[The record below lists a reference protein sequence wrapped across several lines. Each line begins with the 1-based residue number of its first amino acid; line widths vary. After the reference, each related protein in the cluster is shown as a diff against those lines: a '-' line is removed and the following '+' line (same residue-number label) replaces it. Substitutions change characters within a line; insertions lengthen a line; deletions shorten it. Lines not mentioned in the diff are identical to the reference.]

1 VSLQSSLFLL
11 EARAQVAIAH
21 LPVTPT
27 GATAPVVAHIIDI
40 EMIEGVD
47 GESLPVTPTGATA
60 PVVAHIIDIEMIEG
74 VDGESLDLREIKK
87 RELHL
92 HSLRWNNLMI
102 SN

>member
-27 GATAPVVAHIIDI
+27 GT
-40 EMIEGVD
+40 
-47 GESLPVTPTGATA
+47 TA